1 MAAAIAKAREVLA
14 AWQLSSLLPPAD
26 RKLVLLV
33 EELESAAAVE
43 VGEGQSEKFVA
54 LAAFSR
60 GSKGGRSGQLA
71 W

>member
-1 MAAAIAKAREVLA
+1 LAAAIAKAKEVLA
-14 AWQLSSLLPPAD
+14 AWLLSSLLPPTD

-33 EELESAAAVE
+33 EELESAAAVV
-43 VGEGQSEKFVA
+43 VGEGQSKKFVV